1 MGSGIHKTTIKNI
14 NEILNLLREAG
25 EVHIRGISRSL
36 NLNPFVVSNIVDKY
50 LGYFLEIRSID
61 QFGLRI
67 KLVKLK
73 PRMENTTLEDVLR
86 YAKLRKKIR
95 NV

>member
-14 NEILNLLREAG
+14 NEILNLLREVG
-25 EVHIRGISRSL
+25 EIHIRGISKSL

-50 LGYFLEIRSID
+50 LGYFLETRNID

-73 PRMENTTLEDVLR
+73 PGMENTTLEDILK